1 MRKPT
6 LLVPILFVYSF
17 GMAIWGYTKENITL
31 NEMFVFM
38 GVMTL
43 VLVVLWFLY
52 RKKEKYAKERDERL
66 GKENQMKFQQKKLAE
81 EEKLHEENS
90 ENIEPEQK

>member
-17 GMAIWGYTKENITL
+17 GMAIWGYMKENITF
-31 NEMFVFM
+31 NEMLVFM

-81 EEKLHEENS
+81 EEKSHEENS
-90 ENIEPEQK
+90 ENSEPEQK